1 MIINKS
7 LARCQS
13 TNPFGDQGGGM
24 PWFMTHAGSMPTVD
38 DGLQNVI
45 RANNIKLKEKPRM
58 RTLEM
63 RAAQTEKRILG
74 PGLAALVMVIITTI
88 VTPGQPGA
96 SRNLVQKID
105 EFTPAGWQIFGTA
118 KQFGKENLWEQINGR
133 ASFFLA
139 YDMVRMT
146 FVSFVNRSN
155 ESQFIDLS
163 IYDMGNPTNAFGVF
177 SSERSQDAPPVQL
190 GRAGYRSDA
199 SYFIWK
205 GRYYIRII
213 SSEISDS
220 FKQTGMELARR
231 VTDTLTDSGEPVW
244 GLTALPP
251 ADQIPR
257 SVRYIK
263 INAMGLDF
271 MRDTY
276 MADYR
281 SGAKI
286 VTVFLS
292 KYDTAK
298 SAREAVVRYIEYAN
312 HFGEGVDEMT
322 VNGVALVTCNMG
334 GMYDVV
340 FHSGQLM
347 GGVASVEDRDLA
359 VHSAIELWKQL
370 PQDK

>member
-1 MIINKS
+1 
-7 LARCQS
+7 
-13 TNPFGDQGGGM
+13 
-24 PWFMTHAGSMPTVD
+24 
-38 DGLQNVI
+38 
-45 RANNIKLKEKPRM
+45 M
-58 RTLEM
+58 RTLKM
-63 RAAQTEKRILG
+63 RAAQEKQRILR
-74 PGLAALVMVIITTI
+74 PVVVALIMAIVATIGL
-88 VTPGQPGA
+88 PGQPVA
-96 SRNLVQKID
+96 SRSLVQRVD
-105 EFTPAGWQIFGTA
+105 EFTPAGWQIFGSA

-146 FVSFVNRSN
+146 FVSFVNSTN

-177 SSERSQDAPPVQL
+177 SSERSQDAPAVKL

-213 SSEISDS
+213 SSETTDM
-220 FKQTGMELARR
+220 FEQTGMALARR
-231 VTDTLTDSGEPVW
+231 VTDSLTDSGEPVW
-244 GLTALPP
+244 GLTALP
-251 ADQIPR
+251 AAGRIPH

-271 MRDTY
+271 MRNTY
-276 MADYR
+276 TAEYR
-281 SGAKI
+281 KSDKI

-292 KYDTAK
+292 KHDTAK
-298 SAREAVVRYIEYAN
+298 SARDTVARYIGYAKN
-312 HFGEGVDEMT
+312 FGEGFNEMT
-322 VNGVALVTCNMG
+322 FNGVELVTCNMG

-340 FHSGQLM
+340 FHNGHLM
-347 GGVASVEDRDLA
+347 GGVSSVEDRQLA
-359 VHSAIELWKQL
+359 VRSAVELWKQL